1 MKKLFTAVRKD
12 DLETLKTVLEKK
24 PELLHC
30 VATPPPKK
38 DAATSRHRTGFL
50 PPTAAAISSKTQ
62 SMTVLRNTR
71 IST

>member
-1 MKKLFTAVRKD
+1 MITAADKRRLRV
-12 DLETLKTVLEKK
+12 KTGPLSAGSKRIREY
-24 PELLHC
+24 
-30 VATPPPKK
+30 PPPKK

>member
-38 DAATSRHRTGFL
+38 DAG
-50 PPTAAAISSKTQ
+50 Q
-62 SMTVLRNTR
+62 SLLQVALKCGRMKG
-71 IST
+71 